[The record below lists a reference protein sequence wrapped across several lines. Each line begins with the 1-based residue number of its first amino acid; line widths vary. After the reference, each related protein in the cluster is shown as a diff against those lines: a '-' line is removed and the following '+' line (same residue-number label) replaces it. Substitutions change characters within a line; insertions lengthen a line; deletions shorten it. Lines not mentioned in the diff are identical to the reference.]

1 MLTNLIL
8 TVISQDKPGVVEA
21 IAKCVSEQEGN
32 WLESRFA
39 HLAGKFAGV
48 VKVQISDAKQSDL
61 TAALDSLSAKGIRV
75 ETEALV
81 ESTQIEKAPTQS
93 ASFHAVGPDRQG
105 IVREISQAFVE
116 YNINIEEIST
126 QLSSMP
132 YSGDPLFEAEGVI
145 TVPTGVDL
153 NVLHEKLARIADQLG
168 IDISL
173 ETTAASQ

>member
-8 TVISQDKPGVVEA
+8 TVISPDKPGVVEA
-21 IAKCVSEQEGN
+21 IAKCVSEKDGN

-48 VKVQISDAKQSDL
+48 VKVQIADDKQADL
-61 TAALDSLSAKGIRV
+61 TAALDALATKDIRV
-75 ETEALV
+75 ETETLV
-81 ESTQIEKAPTQS
+81 DTVKAEKAPTQS

-132 YSGDPLFEAEGVI
+132 YSGEPIFEAEGEI

-173 ETTAASQ
+173 ETDAIA